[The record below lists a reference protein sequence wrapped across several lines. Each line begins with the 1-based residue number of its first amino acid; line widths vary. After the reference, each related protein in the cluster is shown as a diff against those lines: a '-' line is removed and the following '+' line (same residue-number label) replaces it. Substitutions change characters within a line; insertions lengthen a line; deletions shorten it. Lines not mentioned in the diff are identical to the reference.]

1 MDRFLIAPTFLRLIR
16 EGRFFR
22 PVFAWILRIQAALA
36 ALGAVLLSIEL
47 WKQAPGLSTGAIF
60 GLLILQLSLVVA
72 AYFVCHLSLLRA
84 SDLLAM
90 GPAEAGALAV
100 ARLLMKLSGEIY
112 AGVLTP
118 LSLGSALL
126 IWTSAGQAGDALRNL
141 FGGVLPAAA
150 GDPFQAGLTLLA
162 TGLAMAA
169 AGLLGA
175 YALSAFVG
183 LFVSIEQNTRKA

>member
-1 MDRFLIAPTFLRLIR
+1 MDRFLIAPAFLRLIH

-47 WKQAPGLSTGAIF
+47 WKQASGLSTGAIF
-60 GLLILQLSLVVA
+60 GLLILQLSLLVA
-72 AYFVCHLSLLRA
+72 VYFICHLSLLRA
-84 SDLLAM
+84 GTLLAM
-90 GPAEAGALAV
+90 APAEAGALAV
-100 ARLLMKLSGEIY
+100 ARLLLKLGGEVY
-112 AGVLTP
+112 AGVLAP
-118 LSLGSALL
+118 LSLGGALL
-126 IWTSAGQAGDALRNL
+126 IWTSAGQGGDALRGL
-141 FGGVLPAAA
+141 FGALLPAVA

-169 AGLLGA
+169 GGLLGA
-175 YALSAFVG
+175 YALSAFIG